1 MPTARARKKGLEDKM
16 KQGSEIVH
24 YLTQGPTSREAFLL
38 GVSGNS
44 AIHIRMIGGIIGF
57 DPYSPSLIQIPI

>member
-1 MPTARARKKGLEDKM
+1 M

-57 DPYSPSLIQIPI
+57 DPYSPSLIIQIPI